1 MKKENNVQKKLSL
14 KKVQIMKINDLKRIH
29 GGNGGNGNQVFLDEN
44 GEVDPNTPIKH
55 TIKP

>member
-1 MKKENNVQKKLSL
+1 MKKENNAQKKLSL

-29 GGNGGNGNQVFLDEN
+29 GGYGGNGNQASFDEN